1 MELNRA
7 GNPLLIYWDFNI
19 KKTDG
24 TVEMLPLEGKP
35 LRLTLITPRGKKEIK
50 DYKVYGNIIEWLF
63 SAKYQT
69 TYGDHSLLL
78 EVLSPSGEV
87 VSASDQCKFV
97 RIIDSSCIES
107 DNDVAL
113 EIPEDEAM
121 QVITL
126 STEMSVVR
134 VMPVYPEIG
143 PNGNW
148 WIDGVD
154 TGKPSR
160 GEPGSGGE
168 GGSGLQYAVE
178 RTVYPTRM
186 ETEGYEPTDVEI
198 TEEERAYNIETYDMA
213 WNRMEPVFVS
223 YNGVHFN
230 VIVMSDDMAV
240 YNVVSHISNTFGYN
254 GLYSLTITITKE
266 GDAIFSSKLIQTG
279 GGSATPSDM
288 NSDFSNDF

>member
-50 DYKVYGNIIEWLF
+50 DYKVHGNIIEWLF

-107 DNDVAL
+107 DNDVTL
-113 EIPEDEAM
+113 EIPEDEEV

-160 GEPGSGGE
+160 GEPGSGG
-168 GGSGLQYAVE
+168 
-178 RTVYPTRM
+178 
-186 ETEGYEPTDVEI
+186 
-198 TEEERAYNIETYDMA
+198 
-213 WNRMEPVFVS
+213 
-223 YNGVHFN
+223 
-230 VIVMSDDMAV
+230 
-240 YNVVSHISNTFGYN
+240 
-254 GLYSLTITITKE
+254 
-266 GDAIFSSKLIQTG
+266 G
-279 GGSATPSDM
+279 GGGYIFPSDM

>member
-7 GNPLLIYWDFNI
+7 GNPLLIYWNFNI

-113 EIPEDEAM
+113 EIPEDEVM

-168 GGSGLQYAVE
+168 GGSIDPELL
-178 RTVYPTRM
+178 
-186 ETEGYEPTDVEI
+186 EGYMPLSRD
-198 TEEERAYNIETYDMA
+198 
-213 WNRMEPVFVS
+213 F
-223 YNGVHFN
+223 
-230 VIVMSDDMAV
+230 SDDF
-240 YNVVSHISNTFGYN
+240 N
-254 GLYSLTITITKE
+254 
-266 GDAIFSSKLIQTG
+266 
-279 GGSATPSDM
+279 
-288 NSDFSNDF
+288 NDFTR

>member
-50 DYKVYGNIIEWLF
+50 DYTVHGNIIEWLF

-113 EIPEDEAM
+113 EIPDDEVM

-160 GEPGSGGE
+160 GEPGSGG
-168 GGSGLQYAVE
+168 
-178 RTVYPTRM
+178 
-186 ETEGYEPTDVEI
+186 
-198 TEEERAYNIETYDMA
+198 
-213 WNRMEPVFVS
+213 
-223 YNGVHFN
+223 
-230 VIVMSDDMAV
+230 
-240 YNVVSHISNTFGYN
+240 
-254 GLYSLTITITKE
+254 
-266 GDAIFSSKLIQTG
+266 G